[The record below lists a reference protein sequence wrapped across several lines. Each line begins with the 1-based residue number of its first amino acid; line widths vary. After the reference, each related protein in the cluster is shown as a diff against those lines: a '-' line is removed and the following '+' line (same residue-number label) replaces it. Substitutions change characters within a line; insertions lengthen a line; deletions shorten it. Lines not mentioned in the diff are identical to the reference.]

1 MKVELHYGKGI
12 VSLQV
17 PRGNIEQIITPWQDE
32 AGGDNSA
39 LLHEALASRAAV
51 DFRNQIAG
59 KRLCVLAEDGTRD
72 VPLGDIC
79 DCLFDRLKGASA
91 VQFLIATGT
100 HKAETAENEKIRQT
114 IEQAAG
120 NAGIADFEMHAH
132 DCRQGAFVEAGR
144 TAHGTP
150 VSFNAHAKD
159 ADVFLV
165 LSDVKTH
172 YFAGYSNPV
181 KNFVP
186 GICVFETA
194 EQNHSLALEDNST
207 FGTHP
212 WRRDESRRNN
222 PVAADQVEAMQ
233 MIVGDRPVYA
243 FVTIS
248 TCRKVQWAGFGPVEQ
263 VAAEAFEKI
272 DERNTHAVKPVSK
285 LIVSPGGF
293 PNDISLY
300 IAQRALELTKNAVTD
315 GGEILFLAACP
326 DGVGEEGTMENFYRY
341 SNQSRPNTNC
351 TRTSLTNSPNSF
363 GDSAKSGCIP
373 RLGTILSRP
382 LICTRPATRRRSW
395 TAGSPKTP
403 PCVSLLW
410 TGRTKSPSM
419 PKQRVAKSCKS
430 FEISFDTARPIE
442 DSIAAK

>member
-326 DGVGEEGTMENFYRY
+326 DGVGEEGTMENFYNR
-341 SNQSRPNTNC
+341 
-351 TRTSLTNSPNSF
+351 LTAPLDQILESIEAEYKLYAHKPYKFAQLIWRLSKIRMHTEI
-363 GDSAKSGCIP
+363 GDDIIEAAHLHATGDPQAVVDGWLAEDPAVRITIVDGANKIALYAKAEG
-373 RLGTILSRP
+373 G
-382 LICTRPATRRRSW
+382 
-395 TAGSPKTP
+395 
-403 PCVSLLW
+403 
-410 TGRTKSPSM
+410 
-419 PKQRVAKSCKS
+419 
-430 FEISFDTARPIE
+430 
-442 DSIAAK
+442 